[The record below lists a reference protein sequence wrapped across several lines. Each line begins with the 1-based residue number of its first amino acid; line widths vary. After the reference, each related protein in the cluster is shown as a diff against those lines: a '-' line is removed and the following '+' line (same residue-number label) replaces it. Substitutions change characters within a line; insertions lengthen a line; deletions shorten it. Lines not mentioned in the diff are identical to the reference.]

1 MKKNG
6 VSKVELSRKKVLDAA
21 AKIFRDR
28 GYVSSTMR
36 AIAREAGIEAAS
48 IYYHYAS
55 KDELIGAVLDFG
67 MTSLLE
73 SVSESV
79 SKLPTKTHPRERIEA
94 AIKAHVS
101 SILNYG
107 DYMLAMR
114 RVFGQVP
121 SNVWRQHMKL
131 RQYYG
136 DFWHALLSD
145 AQLAG
150 VLRPDV
156 DITVARLFLLGG
168 LNWTVEWYKPEKRPL
183 DKVASIFS
191 SLILDGLLVRPSRCV
206 DGKKNKTAVK
216 REFFKILE

>member
-1 MKKNG
+1 MKRNG

-21 AKIFRDR
+21 AKIFRDC

-67 MTSLLE
+67 MTSLLK

-79 SKLPTKTHPRERIEA
+79 AKLPTETHSRERIEA

-121 SNVWRQHMKL
+121 SNVWRQHLKL
-131 RQYYG
+131 RKYYG
-136 DFWHALLSD
+136 DFWHTLLND

-183 DKVASIFS
+183 GKVANIFS
-191 SLILDGLLVRPSRCV
+191 SLILDGLLVRPSSCV
-206 DGKKNKTAVK
+206 DGKKNHGK
-216 REFFKILE
+216 RGIF